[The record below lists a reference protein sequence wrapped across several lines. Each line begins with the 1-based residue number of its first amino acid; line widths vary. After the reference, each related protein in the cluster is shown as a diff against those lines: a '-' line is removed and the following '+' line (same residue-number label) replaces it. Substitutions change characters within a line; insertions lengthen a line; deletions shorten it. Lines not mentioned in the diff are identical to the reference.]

1 MVYSIGKKYNKKY
14 IYYWFKNNCILKNK
28 FIRRILLLDK
38 GLRFVEGESKF
49 LVSEKFERLNE
60 CMCWFRKFF

>member
-1 MVYSIGKKYNKKY
+1 M
-14 IYYWFKNNCILKNK
+14 
-28 FIRRILLLDK
+28 LLLDK

-60 CMCWFRKFF
+60 CMC